1 MSVATQLFPG
11 MFPLFPAVDGA
22 HHTNENSTS
31 SSSTA
36 SSSTTDSSGVRVVVC
51 KRSSRRR
58 VRFADTVTY
67 HEAPRPPAVSQ
78 DEEPQEESSWYT
90 SREYEFLRQL
100 TLRQAQ
106 QVSDL
111 ESNNLDE
118 PFSYQRVWERIYT
131 ACTEGRPVSAYDY
144 CHLQRHIRTTPARWG
159 LETWCIPQLLH
170 DRRRPPAIVDAVQQ
184 AYAAGENVR
193 LASIYVSNAS
203 TLFAQA
209 VAHGLELSLQNDR

>member
-1 MSVATQLFPG
+1 MIPIVKGRQIHEEIHPTEIPCTQLCGVCVWGISEKQNGGERDAIANLPTIPTEAEATKPKTHPQYRTTRRTTTTMSVATQLFPG

-67 HEAPRPPAVSQ
+67 HEAPPPPAVSQ

-131 ACTEGRPVSAYDY
+131 A
-144 CHLQRHIRTTPARWG
+144 
-159 LETWCIPQLLH
+159 
-170 DRRRPPAIVDAVQQ
+170 
-184 AYAAGENVR
+184 
-193 LASIYVSNAS
+193 
-203 TLFAQA
+203 
-209 VAHGLELSLQNDR
+209 LSLIHI